1 MGFLILFVI
10 FNYNSKSTD
19 FFKSYSELFFDYYL
33 PIEMDN
39 EKFIGEI
46 ADSAN
51 HMNPYLRFE
60 IMCLP
65 YLDQWENKF
74 KSGDYISKKKG
85 DSSITIK
92 DKYGTYN
99 LKFDNKNFEG
109 SALPCKCSKINSK
122 YISF

>member
-1 MGFLILFVI
+1 MHFKLKFFISAIGFVILFII
-10 FNYNSKSTD
+10 FNYNSKTTD
-19 FFKSYSELFFDYYL
+19 FFKTDSELFFDYYL

-65 YLDQWENKF
+65 YLDKWENKF
-74 KSGDYISKKKG
+74 NSGD
-85 DSSITIK
+85 
-92 DKYGTYN
+92 
-99 LKFDNKNFEG
+99 
-109 SALPCKCSKINSK
+109 
-122 YISF
+122 